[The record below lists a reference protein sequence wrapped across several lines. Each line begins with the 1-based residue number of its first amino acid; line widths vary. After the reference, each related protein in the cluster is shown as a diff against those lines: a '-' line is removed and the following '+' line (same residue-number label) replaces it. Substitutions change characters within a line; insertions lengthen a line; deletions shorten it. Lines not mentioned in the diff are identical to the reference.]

1 MQKLNCTW
9 QHVKGLHTP
18 RTTAWLKIIYPPRTA
33 DRKLGTSNRDSFMRS
48 MGKSNVWTILTSI
61 SCMERLAFSSFTKLI
76 AFLTTLPSSLMC
88 SWRSGKLLSM
98 KFCKSWTNWGFRLF
112 KRSLIIRQLSQRDS
126 SIFKEPGEPLRH
138 KKEVKFWNFKK
149 KKQMPH
155 CRQWNIPK
163 KHDVCA

>member
-61 SCMERLAFSSFTKLI
+61 SCMERLAFSSFTKFI

-138 KKEVKFWNFKK
+138 KKEVKTISKRKK
-149 KKQMPH
+149 HMPR
-155 CRQWNIPK
+155 CRQWNIPQ
-163 KHDVCA
+163 KHDTCA